1 MAPSKA
7 QRLQLYEELVKKF
20 GDEPAMT
27 LMESLPPVDWHELA
41 TKDDL
46 AALEERVNA
55 RFEVVDARIDTGL
68 GGVRG
73 EVAALRVE
81 LGARIDTGLAGVR
94 GEVAELRGEMSAM
107 NARFEVVDA
116 RFDAVEVRPGFDKGL
131 ADLRGEMNLGMARL
145 TRDMAR
151 QTYVILAGLVAII
164 TPIYIA
170 LFTGAAG

>member
-1 MAPSKA
+1 MTPSRA

-55 RFEVVDARIDTGL
+55 RFEVVDARFD
-68 GGVRG
+68 
-73 EVAALRVE
+73 ALRVE

-94 GEVAELRGEMSAM
+94 GEVAGVRGEVAELRGEMSVM

-116 RFDAVEVRPGFDKGL
+116 RLDALRTEVRVEISKLG
-131 ADLRGEMNLGMARL
+131 GEAK
-145 TRDMAR
+145 RDVAR

-170 LFTGAAG
+170 LFTGATG

>member
-1 MAPSKA
+1 MAPGEA

-46 AALEERVNA
+46 AALEERVNS
-55 RFEVVDARIDTGL
+55 RFEVVDARFD
-68 GGVRG
+68 
-73 EVAALRVE
+73 ALRVE

-94 GEVAELRGEMSAM
+94 SEVAEVRGEISKL
-107 NARFEVVDA
+107 
-116 RFDAVEVRPGFDKGL
+116 G
-131 ADLRGEMNLGMARL
+131 GE
-145 TRDMAR
+145 TKRDIAR

-164 TPIYIA
+164 TPVYIA
-170 LFTGAAG
+170 LFTGAAV